1 MPKNPPK
8 IVSKA
13 VASPPLINPSCC
25 KPTVIA
31 NPTIAQKRG
40 EIIKF
45 HFDACNF
52 STCVFG
58 GYLLKNLPRSSLSS
72 FLLFSKDVLKPISF
86 I

>member
-25 KPTVIA
+25 NPTVID
-31 NPTIAQKRG
+31 NPTIAQNRG
-40 EIIKF
+40 EIIKS
-45 HFDACNF
+45 HFDARIF
-52 STCVFG
+52 SAYVFG
-58 GYLLKNLPRSSLSS
+58 GYPLKNLPRSSLSS